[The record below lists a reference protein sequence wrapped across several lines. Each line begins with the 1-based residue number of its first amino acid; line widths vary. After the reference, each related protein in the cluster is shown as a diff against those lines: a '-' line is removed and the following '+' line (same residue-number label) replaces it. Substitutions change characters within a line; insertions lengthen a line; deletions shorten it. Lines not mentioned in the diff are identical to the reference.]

1 MKTIPEEIEVY
12 RDRKWRRDEV
22 LKIETAAGI
31 ESLVEDIGFC
41 LTLTDS
47 RTVSPSVYIA
57 VCGRRDVHAP
67 HNVQKDVEMS
77 MAWTL
82 KDEVFMRGKV
92 FYGKVCKGRAMFI
105 APRLIPYFKAI
116 YGVSD
121 ERDLSENAKKVLQIL
136 RVEWEMATSDLRLE
150 TGIEQKK
157 DLTKALEELQK
168 KMIVVPSEVLYKP
181 KFTYIWTLAEARFP
195 QEIATIVDRDTALY
209 EIAKAFLIMNGQTLI
224 GDLARFMG
232 LKRNECGKANHRL
245 VDEGFA
251 IRLERGVYRITDFPS
266 P

>member
-1 MKTIPEEIEVY
+1 MKTIPEEIEAY
-12 RDRKWRRDEV
+12 RDQKWRREEL
-22 LKIETAAGI
+22 LKIETAAKV
-31 ESLVEDIGFC
+31 ESLVEDLGFC

-47 RTVSPSVYIA
+47 RTVAPSVYIA
-57 VCGRRDVHAP
+57 VCGRRDVHTP
-67 HNVQKDVEMS
+67 QNVQKDVETS
-77 MAWTL
+77 MAWVL

-92 FYGKVCKGRAMFI
+92 FYGKVCKGRSMFI
-105 APRLIPYFKAI
+105 APRLVPNFKAI

-121 ERDLSENAKKVLQIL
+121 ESELSIDAQKVLAVL
-136 RVEWEMATSDLRLE
+136 RVEWEMATSDLRIDAR
-150 TGIEQKK
+150 IEDKK
-157 DLTKALEELQK
+157 HLTKALEELQK

-195 QEIATIVDRDTALY
+195 QEIATVVDRETALL
-209 EIAKAFLIMNGQTLI
+209 EIAKAFLLMSGQTLI

-251 IRLERGVYRITDFPS
+251 VRLERGVYRLAENYFY
-266 P
+266 